1 MDEEIGSVM
10 MDVEEELVMP
20 EIPVRPNNSIP
31 TAIGIMLI
39 IGSLLAGVLALGSGG
54 VYLLDDQA
62 LDDAG
67 LTDEEIRTFDMLKE
81 TGMAATFA
89 ILYSLM
95 GLGLIVSG
103 IMLIRKNPLGVKV
116 GMAAGS
122 IFFIANIVEN
132 VWIHLV
138 AENYGFQATI
148 GWTSIILEF
157 ACGAFCIALP
167 LVAILIPEGRA
178 ALYREHLVIDYL
190 YEPSEP
196 GHNPFSEEE

>member
-20 EIPVRPNNSIP
+20 EIPIRPNNAIP

-39 IGSLLAGVLALGSGG
+39 IGSLLAGFLALCSGG
-54 VYLLDDQA
+54 VYLLDDQT
-62 LDDAG
+62 LNEAG
-67 LTDEEIRTFDMLKE
+67 LSDEEIRTFDMLKE
-81 TGMAATFA
+81 TGMAVTFA

-95 GLGLIVSG
+95 GLGLIVAG

-138 AENYGFQATI
+138 AEDYGFEATI
-148 GWTSIILEF
+148 GWTSIIIEF

-167 LVAILIPEGRA
+167 LLTVLIPEGRA
-178 ALYREHLVIDYL
+178 ALYREHVSLKL
-190 YEPSEP
+190 P
-196 GHNPFSEEE
+196 EEE